1 MTVTPKPP
9 PASKGRKRKPAGAD
23 DAPPRRRMRGFEPA
37 ATLIA
42 PQLRRSAES
51 RGFAVARL
59 LTDWPE
65 IVGAQTAAHTRPVKV
80 SHSRTQGLG
89 ATLTILTDGAHA
101 PLVQME
107 LPRIRDRV
115 NAVYGFNAIARITIT
130 QTAAQGFAEG
140 QAQFLGAPATPVA
153 RPAAPDA
160 LAAAEAVAARFTDP
174 RLAESMRRLALAR
187 AARGSSVPKNRHS

>member
-1 MTVTPKPP
+1 MTDTPTPP
-9 PASKGRKRKPAGAD
+9 SPPKTRRRKPAAAE

-89 ATLTILTDGAHA
+89 ATLTLLTDGAHA

-115 NAVYGFNAIARITIT
+115 NAVYGFNAIARVTIT

-140 QAQFLGAPATPVA
+140 QAEFLH
-153 RPAAPDA
+153 RPPPPCAAPLPPEVA
-160 LAAAEAVAARFTDP
+160 AAAEAVAARFDDP
-174 RLAESMRRLALAR
+174 KLADSMRRLALAR
-187 AARGSSVPKNRHS
+187 AARAARR